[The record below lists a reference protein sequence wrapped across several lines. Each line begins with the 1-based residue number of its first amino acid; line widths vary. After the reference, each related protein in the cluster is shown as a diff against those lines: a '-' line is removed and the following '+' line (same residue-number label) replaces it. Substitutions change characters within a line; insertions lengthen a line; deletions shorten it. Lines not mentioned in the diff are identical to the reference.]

1 MNSFELKTRLK
12 DKMEKLIG
20 INEAVKQ
27 KQNEIDVLK
36 KHKHVLDEEIQIL
49 IEKLNLGG
57 SVFKYKDFKIQQ
69 KQVTHYQ
76 SFSLKLIQD
85 CLSQYFNNNN
95 QNTETVDEIMTLL
108 KDKREKK
115 VKNEIKIY

>member
-1 MNSFELKTRLK
+1 
-12 DKMEKLIG
+12 ME
-20 INEAVKQ
+20 
-27 KQNEIDVLK
+27 
-36 KHKHVLDEEIQIL
+36 
-49 IEKLNLGG
+49 
-57 SVFKYKDFKIQQ
+57 VFKYKDFKIQQ
-69 KQVTHYQ
+69 KQITHYQ

>member
-1 MNSFELKTRLK
+1 MTSFELKARLK
-12 DKMEKLIG
+12 DKMEKLIS
-20 INEAVKQ
+20 INEVVKQ
-27 KQNEIDVLK
+27 KQNEIDILKQK
-36 KHKHVLDEEIQIL
+36 KHDLDEEIQFL